1 MSEIEKLQKQALI
14 ILLKAEIIS
23 HLEVCEPDDNQ
34 SFGVEITS
42 GHYQGVEHYIDID
55 VEFTF
60 EEIVTPGT
68 YTQPKEVERTKKSFQ
83 IICINS
89 SLEFD
94 KNSLENELTDV
105 LMQW

>member
-23 HLEVCEPDDNQ
+23 HLEICEPDDNQ

-42 GHYQGVEHYIDID
+42 WHYQGVEHYIDID

-60 EEIVTPGT
+60 EEIVTPET
-68 YTQPKEVERTKKSFQ
+68 YKQPKEVERTNKTFQ

>member
-1 MSEIEKLQKQALI
+1 MSEIETLQKQALI

-60 EEIVTPGT
+60 EEIVTPAT
-68 YTQPKEVERTKKSFQ
+68 YTQPKEVERKKKCFQ
-83 IICINS
+83 IRCINS
-89 SLEFD
+89 SLQFD
-94 KNSLENELTDV
+94 KNSLEHKLTDV